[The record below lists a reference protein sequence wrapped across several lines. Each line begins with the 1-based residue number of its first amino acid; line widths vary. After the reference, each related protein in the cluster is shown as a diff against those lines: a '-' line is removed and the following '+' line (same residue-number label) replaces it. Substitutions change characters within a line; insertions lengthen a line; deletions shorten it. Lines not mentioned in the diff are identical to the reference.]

1 MNKIKSFRDLNI
13 WKKGIEIAE
22 KTYQFTSELP
32 KDEQFGLISQMR
44 RAAISL
50 PSNAAEGFRRRSNR
64 EFRQFL
70 HIALG
75 SASELETHI
84 ELCKNLYGLRSDDA
98 KELLDLLNHFQAMVM
113 TLIKEL
119 HV

>member
-32 KDEQFGLISQMR
+32 KDEQFGLVSQMR
-44 RAAISL
+44 CAAISL

-75 SASELETHI
+75 SAAELETI
-84 ELCKNLYGLRSDDA
+84 LNFAKICTDSEAMMQKN
-98 KELLDLLNHFQAMVM
+98 F
-113 TLIKEL
+113 LICSITFRQ
-119 HV
+119 